1 MAIKIGDEVK
11 FHYTVKLEDGE
22 VVETTRGGEP
32 LSFTVGSERLL
43 PGLEEAILGLKK
55 GDRREVTIPPEKGF
69 GERREELLKEVP
81 KSMFKEGAE
90 LLKGAWIELRPAAGP
105 PRLAVIHEVKEDTV
119 VLDFNHPLAGRTLTF
134 DIEIVDVTSK

>member
-1 MAIKIGDEVK
+1 MAIKVGDEVK
-11 FHYTVKLEDGE
+11 FHYTVKLEDGG

-55 GDRREVTIPPEKGF
+55 GDRKEVTIPPEKGF
-69 GERREELLKEVP
+69 GKRREELLKEVP
-81 KSMFKEGAE
+81 RSMFKEGAE
-90 LLKGAWIELRPAAGP
+90 LSRGAWIELRPIAGP